1 MTPRVPPLAG
11 TLRYPGWWRSQDA
24 PRGGC
29 SSAGRAPGCGPG
41 SRGFKSR
48 HSPHGPTL
56 LGRFAA
62 SPGGVRHFLRG
73 PSPRAPTVRAP
84 RPGEPWARM
93 AGTSVARTRS
103 LGRPHRASA
112 GAGASGLGLVASR
125 PRRVGFVISSGG
137 RAPGPPRCELLALA
151 SAGHEWRGPALPGRG
166 RWGDLIGPRR
176 ARVRVAWGRS
186 LRGLAG
192 WGSSFPPE
200 APAAPGRE
208 LPRPGERC
216 ATSSGRRAFSCLWGL
231 SRLSRGVARP
241 TSRRSVPG
249 AGRRCS

>member
-73 PSPRAPTVRAP
+73 PSPRTPTVRAP
-84 RPGEPWARM
+84 HPGERWARM

-137 RAPGPPRCELLALA
+137 RAPGPPRCELLTPA
-151 SAGHEWRGPALPGRG
+151 SAEHEWRGPAWPGRG
-166 RWGDLIGPRR
+166 RWATSSGVGWCGVPYSVAGRPRG
-176 ARVRVAWGRS
+176 GRWV
-186 LRGLAG
+186 G
-192 WGSSFPPE
+192 FVIPPE
-200 APAAPGRE
+200 VPAAPGRE